1 MQCAKRY
8 GAPTIRTV
16 LRTRDKKRRSCSPM
30 LVQPRELLR
39 TMLDMA
45 IGAASPKLRIP
56 AHLPQRPKAK
66 TTLMVVLATSTGSA
80 LVKCMLLLVGKR
92 TGNFSILDRIA
103 AQRSPFSQ

>member
-16 LRTRDKKRRSCSPM
+16 LRTRDKKPRSCSPM

-66 TTLMVVLATSTGSA
+66 TT
-80 LVKCMLLLVGKR
+80 GKR

>member
-1 MQCAKRY
+1 
-8 GAPTIRTV
+8 
-16 LRTRDKKRRSCSPM
+16 M

-80 LVKCMLLLVGKR
+80 LV
-92 TGNFSILDRIA
+92 
-103 AQRSPFSQ
+103 